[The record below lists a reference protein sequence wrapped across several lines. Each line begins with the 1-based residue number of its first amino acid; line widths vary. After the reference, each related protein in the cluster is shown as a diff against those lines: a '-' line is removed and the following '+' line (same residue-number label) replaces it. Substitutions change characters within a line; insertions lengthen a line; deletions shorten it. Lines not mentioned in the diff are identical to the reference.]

1 VPGVRILKKYSFS
14 SSGETKYPD
23 YARGLNLSKDIDKTM
38 ERKKQVREQLTKL
51 IQEASQEIQKSF
63 SENPVEFPV
72 AFSVPKNEVYGDYA
86 TNLALSM
93 AKVFK
98 KSPMKIAESLVGQI
112 PTDLSWLE
120 KVEVV
125 KPGFINFFL
134 KDKALQDILPLI
146 IDQRELF
153 GQGHWGQ
160 GKKIQIEFVSA
171 NPTGPLHIGH
181 GRGAALGGVLTN
193 LLKATGHEVSTEYY
207 LNDLGTQM
215 ENLGRSIQARFR
227 ELRGEGGLFPD
238 NGYKG
243 DYIKEIAAE
252 ILKEKTDRP
261 GDDSTQD
268 LAFFSLFGRQAILKD
283 IQKDLETFGIKFD
296 HWFSEESLVRQ
307 GLVEDLIQAMKNKG
321 LFYENEGALWFR
333 SSDFGDEKD
342 RVVVRANGALTY
354 FASDMAYH
362 LQKFNRGFDRLIDI
376 WGADHHG
383 YVPRLKAA
391 LQSLGLDS
399 KALTVILV
407 QLVTLIRE
415 GKPVAMSTRAGEFV
429 TLKEVLD
436 EVGRDAARFIFLTRR
451 SDSPLDFDLDL
462 AKKQSNEN
470 PVYYVQYAHA
480 RVCSI
485 LAVARSQGFMVE
497 HLDNHT
503 VHRLT
508 LPEERKLCK
517 HLTEYPEEV
526 YQAATKLEPHRIPFY
541 LGELAAQFHHYYNHH
556 RIIQED
562 QELSQARLILSQ
574 AIGTVIK
581 NALNLLG
588 VSAPQKMMREQ

>member
-1 VPGVRILKKYSFS
+1 
-14 SSGETKYPD
+14 
-23 YARGLNLSKDIDKTM
+23 M
-38 ERKKQVREQLTKL
+38 EEL
-51 IQEASQEIQKSF
+51 IRVMKS
-63 SENPVEFPV
+63 
-72 AFSVPKNEVYGDYA
+72 
-86 TNLALSM
+86 
-93 AKVFK
+93 
-98 KSPMKIAESLVGQI
+98 
-112 PTDLSWLE
+112 
-120 KVEVV
+120 
-125 KPGFINFFL
+125 
-134 KDKALQDILPLI
+134 
-146 IDQRELF
+146 
-153 GQGHWGQ
+153 
-160 GKKIQIEFVSA
+160 
-171 NPTGPLHIGH
+171 
-181 GRGAALGGVLTN
+181 
-193 LLKATGHEVSTEYY
+193 
-207 LNDLGTQM
+207 
-215 ENLGRSIQARFR
+215 
-227 ELRGEGGLFPD
+227 
-238 NGYKG
+238 
-243 DYIKEIAAE
+243 
-252 ILKEKTDRP
+252 
-261 GDDSTQD
+261 
-268 LAFFSLFGRQAILKD
+268 
-283 IQKDLETFGIKFD
+283 
-296 HWFSEESLVRQ
+296 
-307 GLVEDLIQAMKNKG
+307 KG
-321 LFYENEGALWFR
+321 LFYEKDGALWFK

-362 LQKFNRGFDRLIDI
+362 LQKFNRGYDRLIDI

-436 EVGRDAARFIFLTRR
+436 EVGKDAARFIFLTRR

-485 LAVARSQGFMVE
+485 LAVARSQGFIIE
-497 HLDNHT
+497 DLDTHS
-503 VHRLT
+503 VQRLT

-517 HLTEYPEEV
+517 HLSEYPEEV
-526 YQAATKLEPHRIPFY
+526 HQAAAKLEPHRIPFY

-562 QELSQARLILSQ
+562 HELSQARLILSL

-588 VSAPQKMMREQ
+588 VSAPQKMMRENET